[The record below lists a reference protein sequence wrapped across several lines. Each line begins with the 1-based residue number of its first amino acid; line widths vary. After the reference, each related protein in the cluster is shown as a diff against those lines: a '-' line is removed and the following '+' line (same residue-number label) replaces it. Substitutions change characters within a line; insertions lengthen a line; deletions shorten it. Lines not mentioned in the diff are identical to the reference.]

1 MIYHLS
7 SNTHNNAPAQKYENY
22 LPHFIQLLNKHKNS
36 KIVVFGMGF
45 SAPIADYI
53 SQRLTLNGFCAMSVV
68 HMEMLDVSF
77 QDSTFL
83 IVISNSG
90 ITTRLE
96 EVVKTA
102 KNNHIDIITFTGNEK
117 SKISQYAT
125 LPIIIG
131 HYNPFYH
138 DNLVPNA
145 FGQVL
150 IIFESLLYSFC
161 PQKIIYFHLFD

>member
-1 MIYHLS
+1 MKKRYPQGGYH
-7 SNTHNNAPAQKYENY
+7 NCQVVV
-22 LPHFIQLLNKHKNS
+22 LLMGT
-36 KIVVFGMGF
+36 ILVFGMGF

-53 SQRLTLNGFCAMSVV
+53 SQRLTLNGFCTMSVV
-68 HMEMLDVSF
+68 HMEMLNASF

-96 EVVKTA
+96 EVVETA

-117 SKISQYAT
+117 SKISQYST

-145 FGQVL
+145 FFGQVL
-150 IIFESLLYSFC
+150 IIFESLLYSF
-161 PQKIIYFHLFD
+161 FA

>member
-1 MIYHLS
+1 
-7 SNTHNNAPAQKYENY
+7 
-22 LPHFIQLLNKHKNS
+22 
-36 KIVVFGMGF
+36 MGF

-131 HYNPFYH
+131 HYNPFTMIT
-138 DNLVPNA
+138 L
-145 FGQVL
+145 FQTL
-150 IIFESLLYSFC
+150 SLDKFS
-161 PQKIIYFHLFD
+161 LF